1 VFSALIL
8 NQGLQIVYNSGMFLK
23 RYQRVF
29 SYITMIV
36 MLFAS
41 IAPSVSH
48 ALAKVAGERSFI
60 QEVCNSKGEKVVIQV
75 TTTMG
80 KQLSTEF
87 PVSKDSNKSNTA
99 EHHFKHCPFC
109 LNPGVHGLAISNT
122 SEALFIDS
130 GKSFFKASYLAPI
143 LSALLLSAHPSRA
156 PPSLV

>member
-1 VFSALIL
+1 M
-8 NQGLQIVYNSGMFLK
+8 YNRDMFLK

-41 IAPSVSH
+41 LAPSVSH
-48 ALAKVAGERSFI
+48 ALAQVTGERSFI

-80 KQLSTEF
+80 KQLTTEF
-87 PVSKDSNKSNTA
+87 SISKNSDKSNTA

-109 LNPGVHGLAISNT
+109 LNPGVHALPIINS
-122 SEALFIDS
+122 SEALFLDS
-130 GKSFFKASYLAPI
+130 GKSFFQASYLAPI